1 MNILYASIGLLD
13 EKTDLFKQQ
22 TITAD
27 VEAFIKK
34 LLEYTLENKRTGQY
48 CFADEGGEKAALVRM
63 LAEAALAPKNEES
76 SDEAGKLVKTAA
88 DSLLKAADASRMRL
102 PESKRGEIR
111 NGNLAAAVVR
121 DEEQGLC
128 VIFAKVDHSDWFDGE
143 SLTVR
148 PGFSCDD
155 KDIWKTAVVRL
166 KEADRLKAG
175 SVSVYMD
182 NPAAYWTGGF
192 LGLKKV
198 RSDEDNTKTAMTK
211 IQKLLAKRLSG
222 GELIMQYSAIVRK
235 METTD
240 TLNYPDFIN
249 ELFGVGLLEADS
261 RAKLRKEL
269 LALPEK
275 AGFDTQF
282 KVAQAV
288 LPKLAVRQ
296 VFKVNE
302 YMELTLVQGD
312 YDPSDY
318 IKTRVED
325 SGERVLEI
333 RCTDP
338 ETFEGFERKRD
349 G

>member
-1 MNILYASIGLLD
+1 MNILYASIGLLN
-13 EKTDLFKQQ
+13 EKTDMFRQQ

-34 LLEYTLENKRTGQY
+34 LLEYTLKNKRTGQY
-48 CFADEGGEKAALVRM
+48 YFADEGGEKAALVRL
-63 LAEAALAPKNEES
+63 LAGAALAPKNEES
-76 SDEAGKLVKTAA
+76 LNEAGRLVKTAA
-88 DSLLKAADASRMRL
+88 DTLLKASDESRLRL
-102 PESKRGEIR
+102 PESKRDEIR

-143 SLTVR
+143 TLTVR

-155 KDIWKTAVVRL
+155 KDIWKTAVIRL
-166 KEADRLKAG
+166 NEADDLKAG

-198 RSDEDNTKTAMTK
+198 RSDEENTKIALTK
-211 IQKLLAKRLSG
+211 MQKLLAKRLSG
-222 GELIMQYSAIVRK
+222 SELIMQWNAIVRK

-240 TLNYPDFIN
+240 TLNYPYFIDD
-249 ELFGVGLLEADS
+249 LFGICGEEENSRTKLL
-261 RAKLRKEL
+261 REL

-282 KVAQAV
+282 KVVQAV

-318 IKTRVED
+318 IKARVED

-338 ETFEGFERKRD
+338 KTFEGFERKKH